1 MTYTR
6 RLLNEKIG
14 QDAWRGKYAFME
26 LLLPQWGDLPE
37 LYRNTDS
44 IEATEI
50 VMMDSQMNCREK
62 LDTCEESMKKIP
74 PDNRW
79 DFFITV

>member
-1 MTYTR
+1 M
-6 RLLNEKIG
+6 I
-14 QDAWRGKYAFME
+14 
-26 LLLPQWGDLPE
+26 
-37 LYRNTDS
+37 
-44 IEATEI
+44 
-50 VMMDSQMNCREK
+50 DSQMNCRGK